1 MTRATSHIIHRR
13 TLIVTPVLAA
23 VLAAVA
29 LLPAV
34 AGAANPHHHRFIVV
48 AHNDKGTITPADFF
62 DNLVQNS
69 RASVDAPVY
78 LDSEAV
84 GAAETVL
91 TVTRGGDDP
100 TLIIECSVELPD
112 GNVLFNG
119 SFHLADVAD
128 GASVPVVG
136 GTGRYTG
143 ARGILVLTLTDAA
156 RPALAFEFTTK

>member
-1 MTRATSHIIHRR
+1 MTPPTSNIIKRR
-13 TLIVTPVLAA
+13 RFLAIPIVAAALAA
-23 VLAAVA
+23 VG

-34 AGAANPHHHRFIVV
+34 AGAANPHHHRFTVV
-48 AHNDKGTITPADFF
+48 AHNDEGTITPADFF
-62 DNLVQNS
+62 DDLVQNS

-78 LDSEAV
+78 RNGEQV
-84 GAAETVL
+84 GATETIL

-119 SFHLADVAD
+119 SFHLTDVAD
-128 GASVPVVG
+128 GAGVPVVG

-143 ARGILVLTLTDAA
+143 ARGILLLTVTDPA
-156 RPALAFEFTTK
+156 RPVLAFDFSTK

>member
-1 MTRATSHIIHRR
+1 MTRATSYIIKRR
-13 TLIVTPVLAA
+13 ILIVIPVLTV

-34 AGAANPHHHRFIVV
+34 AGAANRHHHRFTVV
-48 AHNDKGTITPADFF
+48 AHNDEGTITPADFF
-62 DNLVQNS
+62 DDLVQNS

-78 LDSEAV
+78 RNGEQV
-84 GAAETVL
+84 GGTETIL

-119 SFHLADVAD
+119 SFHLTDVAD
-128 GASVPVVG
+128 GAGVPVVG

-143 ARGILVLTLTDAA
+143 ARGIVLLTVTDPA
-156 RPALAFEFTTK
+156 RPVLAFDFTTK